1 VAGGCAVK
9 TQGLGV
15 RNFLSQSHN
24 FCVFFRSGGGTRPG
38 FEGGQTPLYRRLP
51 KYVGK
56 PHKGHKKTVFTLIK
70 LEMLNAAEQGSVADY
85 YSLRELGVAT
95 KINKQRNIFKV
106 VGGGEL
112 TKTGLTVRAHAFTE
126 SARAAIEA
134 AGGSCVVL
142 SRTKDIPLEQAIAE
156 KAEIAAAQE
165 IKRKELRALKASRL
179 SSV

>member
-1 VAGGCAVK
+1 MA
-9 TQGLGV
+9 
-15 RNFLSQSHN
+15 NF
-24 FCVFFRSGGGTRPG
+24 
-38 FEGGQTPLYRRLP
+38 EITPLKIGVE
-51 KYVGK
+51 KY
-56 PHKGHKKTVFTLIK
+56 LICF
-70 LEMLNAAEQGSVADY
+70 G
-85 YSLRELGVAT
+85 
-95 KINKQRNIFKV
+95 
-106 VGGGEL
+106 
-112 TKTGLTVRAHAFTE
+112 TVRAHAFTE